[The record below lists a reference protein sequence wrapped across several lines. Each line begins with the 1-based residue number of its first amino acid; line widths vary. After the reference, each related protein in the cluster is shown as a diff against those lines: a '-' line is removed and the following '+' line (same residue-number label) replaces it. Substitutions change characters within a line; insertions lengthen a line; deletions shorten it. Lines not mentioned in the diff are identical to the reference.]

1 MDAFRNRFREK
12 VLVVDDKEINRAIL
26 GNILEK
32 LTELKSIRDE

>member
-12 VLVVDDKEINRAIL
+12 VLVVDDEEINRAIL

-32 LTELKSIRDE
+32 LNELRSML

>member
-12 VLVVDDKEINRAIL
+12 VLVVDDEEINRAIL